1 MSAEKTIVALVTA
14 PITQNIALIRISGTA
29 TYQIMAKI
37 FDRSLPEYPPKKPQ
51 LIFGKIVNSQK
62 EMVDEVL
69 LLCFYKPRSFTGEDV
84 VEISC
89 HGNLFIVNQIL
100 QLVLENGAELAK
112 EGEFT
117 KQAFFNDKLN
127 LVQAQAINDLI
138 RAPSLSAAKLALHN
152 LSSESQKELEVI
164 ENELLDIIATIK
176 VNIDYP
182 EYDGVEYLT
191 GKAALLRLNKL
202 LEKLEVIQK
211 SGQKSRVY
219 QEGLKVVIVGKPNV
233 GKSTLLN
240 ALLQEEKAIVSP
252 IAGTTR
258 DVVEARYTLNG
269 IPLTLLDTAGIHE
282 TQDLVERIVDNSDK
296 ENNLQLPNYLSP
308 KKILRI
314 SAKNKQLT
322 ELETKINEL
331 FAKTIIRELKKET
344 YLDALCSDLETS
356 YKLVKELSGKEYN
369 NDLLDIIFSDLE
381 PIYKEIS
388 GKKYSIVSSELKQ
401 KLGEIISQKKKDNI
415 SSTPAI
421 IEAQL
426 SLDPHKNKQSFVRKE
441 HIYQQ
446 ARHSGGE
453 LIKLTLDNQKENWT
467 STTTESLVEE
477 KYNNFRNVCRAARQ
491 EIKNKIEEA
500 KMEIAE
506 VFADEEYFDLQP
518 QYCFCGD
525 SPNEQAE
532 YY

>member
-1 MSAEKTIVALVTA
+1 MLAEKTIAALVTA
-14 PITQNIALIRISGTA
+14 PITQNIALIRISGPQ
-29 TYQIMAKI
+29 TYAIITKI
-37 FDRSLPEYPPKKPQ
+37 FDRLLPEYPQKKPQ

-62 EMVDEVL
+62 EIIDQVL
-69 LLCFYKPRSFTGEDV
+69 LLCFYKPCSFTGEDV

-152 LSSESQKELEVI
+152 LSPKTQQEFEVI

-191 GKAALLRLNKL
+191 GKAALVRLNKL
-202 LEKLEVIQK
+202 LEKLETIQK

-219 QEGLKVVIVGKPNV
+219 QEGLKVAIVGKPNV

-258 DVVEARYTLNG
+258 DVVEARYNLNG

-282 TQDLVERIVDNSDK
+282 TQDIVE
-296 ENNLQLPNYLSP
+296 
-308 KKILRI
+308 KIG
-314 SAKNKQLT
+314 
-322 ELETKINEL
+322 
-331 FAKTIIRELKKET
+331 
-344 YLDALCSDLETS
+344 
-356 YKLVKELSGKEYN
+356 VKRS
-369 NDLLDIIFSDLE
+369 
-381 PIYKEIS
+381 
-388 GKKYSIVSSELKQ
+388 
-401 KLGEIISQKKKDNI
+401 
-415 SSTPAI
+415 
-421 IEAQL
+421 
-426 SLDPHKNKQSFVRKE
+426 
-441 HIYQQ
+441 
-446 ARHSGGE
+446 
-453 LIKLTLDNQKENWT
+453 
-467 STTTESLVEE
+467 
-477 KYNNFRNVCRAARQ
+477 
-491 EIKNKIEEA
+491 
-500 KMEIAE
+500 
-506 VFADEEYFDLQP
+506 
-518 QYCFCGD
+518 
-525 SPNEQAE
+525 
-532 YY
+532 